1 MKIINYIF
9 LIVIFC
15 LSSCNFSKK
24 ETKANS
30 EEVENFINKNLDPN
44 PGKPFFEFDAIDYY
58 NVEIDEYTASN
69 LLNTRKTAFDNIKY
83 NLILDEASENI
94 SDNYFLNNL
103 AKVGYKKSEIDP
115 NDFQHLTS
123 LFSERSERD
132 GLYFECFPTFRDI
145 LVFKKDKKVIG
156 VAKLDLGCNK
166 YKIIGTDANTKN
178 FGQGKDYEILSLIF
192 NKYIDKNYNTS
203 IR

>member
-1 MKIINYIF
+1 MKIINFIF

-15 LSSCNFSKK
+15 LFSCNFSKK

-30 EEVENFINKNLDPN
+30 EEVENFISKNLDSN
-44 PGKPFFEFDAIDYY
+44 TGKPFFKFDAIDYY
-58 NVEIDEYTASN
+58 NLKIGEHTASN
-69 LLNTRKTAFDNIKY
+69 LLNTQSTALDSIKY
-83 NLILDEASENI
+83 NLILDETSENI
-94 SDNYFLNNL
+94 SNDYFLSNL
-103 AKVGYKKSEIDP
+103 AKVGYKKLEIDP

-132 GLYFECFPTFRDI
+132 GLFFECFPTFRDI

-166 YKIIGTDANTKN
+166 YKIIGTAANTET

-192 NKYIDKNYNTS
+192 NKYIDKN
-203 IR
+203 